1 MEYQSTYRR
10 AATERQFSLES
21 GLSTPRPQNYSEYLS
36 KRPKLLSDQEIQHFL
51 TCGYLSLQP
60 TLPPEFHAKLF
71 QRINDLIGEGREEQ
85 NPGNNFLPVVP
96 EMGMVF
102 KDPVIAGALL
112 SLLGPDYMMHPHRFV
127 HDNPPGSGG
136 QAWHHDTYW
145 GYLRKVRN
153 HRPWWLMVMYMPQET
168 PIELG
173 PTGVLPGSQ
182 YLHKR
187 VSNANEFEVPH
198 SGPAG
203 HCMIIHYDIWH
214 HKMENFTKHSRYM
227 AKFEF
232 VRCHKPRT
240 MHWEFKKNIW
250 RGSNIKVPYGLD
262 PVWRENWRWITNG
275 SPAFETPK
283 VGEIIRLRTQLQ
295 STEVSERSFAAQK
308 LGSFGYHATSAA
320 EALGVALRDEHEP
333 VAINSSYALGAIGK
347 LGILILQEAIKHGDG
362 PNESDPRLFF
372 DEGQEWN
379 LGYSVRN
386 AAHGLIAAGNCAAPV
401 LLDLLKNGD
410 GLARRYSAFALGE
423 IGIESDE
430 IEKSLVHLSQDSDVF
445 VRISATE
452 SLGLNTSGKLSVDAL
467 CQILTEDLDDETRS
481 HAALALWRMSPNT
494 NSAISSL
501 AAALNDGDRY
511 VQGYALE
518 ALERIGTPE
527 AINVLLP
534 SLKTSRWCSITHP
547 QSMF

>member
-1 MEYQSTYRR
+1 M
-10 AATERQFSLES
+10 
-21 GLSTPRPQNYSEYLS
+21 
-36 KRPKLLSDQEIQHFL
+36 
-51 TCGYLSLQP
+51 QP
-60 TLPPEFHAKLF
+60 TLPPDFHEHVF
-71 QRINDLIGEGREEQ
+71 QRINDLIGNGREEQ

-96 EMGMVF
+96 EMGLVF
-102 KDPVIAGALL
+102 EDPVIAGALL
-112 SLLGPDYMMHPHRFV
+112 SLLGPGYMMHPHRFV

-136 QAWHHDTYW
+136 QSWHHDTYW
-145 GYLRKVRN
+145 GYLRKVRS
-153 HRPWWLMVMYMPQET
+153 HRPWWVMVMYMPQET

-182 YLHKR
+182 HLHKR
-187 VSNANEFEVPH
+187 VSNPQEFEVPH
-198 SGPAG
+198 AGPAG
-203 HCMIIHYDIWH
+203 QCMIIHYDIWH

-232 VRCHKPRT
+232 VRCRKPRT
-240 MHWEFKKNIW
+240 MHGGVSKSIW
-250 RGSNIKVPYGLD
+250 HGSDIKVPYGLD

-275 SPAFETPK
+275 SSEFETPK
-283 VGEIIRLRTQLQ
+283 AGEINHLCTQLQ
-295 STEVSERSFAAQK
+295 STQASERLLAAQK
-308 LGSFGYHATSAA
+308 LGCFGSKAKPAA
-320 EALGVALRDEHEP
+320 DALGVALHDEHEP
-333 VAINSSYALGAIGK
+333 VAINSSYALGAIGE
-347 LGILILQEAIKHGDG
+347 LGISILYGAMKHGDG

-379 LGYSVRN
+379 LGYLARN
-386 AAHGLIAAGNCAAPV
+386 AAHGLVVAGAFATPV
-401 LLDLLKNGD
+401 LLELSKNGD

-423 IGIESDE
+423 IGIKTDE

-452 SLGLNTSGKLSVDAL
+452 SLGLNASGKLSVDTL
-467 CQILTEDLDDETRS
+467 CQILTDDLDDETRS

-494 NSAISSL
+494 DSAISSL

-527 AINVLLP
+527 AMNVLLS